1 MKFRNGKIS
10 VDNHMSNNSS
20 ALDIVITDNT
30 TRSIWNFR
38 RSLVKYLIK
47 KGHRVTIFAPL
58 GENVEE
64 LQLLGC
70 TIVDLEMSPNT
81 INFIENYKSYRKFK
95 SFFRNKKPDV
105 ILGYTIK
112 NNIFGAL
119 AARSSNISFI
129 PNITGLGTMF
139 LSSKLSRISA
149 QILYMYAFKK
159 SEIVFFQNIDDR
171 DLFVDLKIVKPGQS
185 VLVPGSGVDLRHFD
199 TAPYPKKNA
208 ATRFLLIARLLRDKG
223 VMEYVEA
230 ARMLRREGSD
240 ARFQLLGAAGEK
252 NRSAI
257 DRETVAKWEAEGVIE
272 YLGVTSDVRPYI
284 AAANC
289 VVLPSYREGAPRTL
303 IEAASMGRPIIA
315 TNVPGCRS
323 VIDANVSG
331 YLCASRSSDSLA
343 SAIQKFS
350 ELPKELQERMGR
362 AGRAKMIRE
371 FDERLVLKSY
381 DEAIQKLT
389 ELPSMV
395 C

>member
-1 MKFRNGKIS
+1 
-10 VDNHMSNNSS
+10 MSNNSS

-38 RSLVKYLIK
+38 RSLVEYLIE
-47 KGHRVTIFAPL
+47 KGHRVTIFAPR
-58 GENVEE
+58 GENVGE
-64 LQLLGC
+64 LQTLGC
-70 TIVDLEMSPNT
+70 TIVGLEMSPNT
-81 INFIENYKSYRKFK
+81 INVIENYKCYCKFK
-95 SFFRNKKPDV
+95 SFFRNKKPDIV
-105 ILGYTIK
+105 LGYTIK

-119 AARSSNISFI
+119 AARRSNITFI

-139 LSSKLSRISA
+139 LSGKLTKITA
-149 QILYMYAFKK
+149 QILYRYAFKK
-159 SEIVFFQNIDDR
+159 LDIVFFQNIDDR
-171 DLFVDLKIVKPGQS
+171 NLFVDLKIVKPGQS

-199 TAPYPKKNA
+199 TAPYPKKNVA
-208 ATRFLLIARLLRDKG
+208 IRFLLIARLLRDKG

-230 ARMLRREGSD
+230 ARKLRREGSD

-315 TNVPGCRS
+315 TDVPGCRS
-323 VIDANVSG
+323 VIDADVSG

-350 ELPKELQERMGR
+350 ELPIELQEGMGR

-371 FDERLVLKSY
+371 FDERFVLKSY

-389 ELPSMV
+389 DLPSMV
-395 C
+395 F